1 MVGWCWDSGNP
12 GDNYWNLIPA
22 MEGGLVGAGRQ
33 LVSCVLV
40 QSLSKY
46 SRVGQL
52 GPDTDRQLTSA
63 DTVSSWPGHCR
74 VTPLWYLPIIGNYYQ
89 LSTIF
94 REIFAIFEDQ
104 CTRAFCMSYVQGVPY
119 YWAHFVFCYFVNFYS
134 TKIQKFS
141 EC

>member
-1 MVGWCWDSGNP
+1 MRRQAQWQWWAGAEDSGKP
-12 GDNYWNLIPA
+12 GDKYWNLIPA

-74 VTPLWYLPIIGNYYQ
+74 VTPLWYLPIIGNYYL

-94 REIFAIFEDQ
+94 REIFAIFGDQ
-104 CTRAFCMSYVQGVPY
+104 CTRAFCMSYVCP
-119 YWAHFVFCYFVNFYS
+119 S
-134 TKIQKFS
+134 TKLIINHIQAVVWIHTL
-141 EC
+141 